1 MQDLKDV
8 TQDQH
13 YENYRAKKLA
23 SGESIE
29 PAEKYVFFKNALYFF
44 VLTVLP

>member
-23 SGESIE
+23 SGEPIHV
-29 PAEKYVFFKNALYFF
+29 AEEK
-44 VLTVLP
+44 